1 MSELISDCSDSKKK
15 SAIFGQYLFLPDFR
29 PMLCKKKV
37 EYANELD
44 IITRIYDDDDDDDA
58 CCLII
63 HGRKLHSL
71 WYQLGVNLWQSSGII
86 LFTAKC

>member
-44 IITRIYDDDDDDDA
+44 IITRIYDDDA